1 MCKHVGVC
9 MARPV
14 WLFRGASLIA
24 ASLIVIAYL
33 ALLFYAYLENLAVYP
48 YLKAIAPVSYFVLV
62 SLFFLYRPFTELLY
76 AEMGWL
82 YSAIFVSDR
91 EDEIDYG
98 LIRDVLTHPSKY
110 NKFLLRAYEEAFED
124 GIITDE
130 ERESLLATQLALG
143 LSDEEAALIAI
154 RASINSALRDGKVT
168 ETEMI
173 LIREAADR
181 SELNEEEVQSIMD
194 ALEDG
199 KIDDKEK
206 EMLNDLLGEA

>member
-1 MCKHVGVC
+1 
-9 MARPV
+9 
-14 WLFRGASLIA
+14 
-24 ASLIVIAYL
+24 
-33 ALLFYAYLENLAVYP
+33 
-48 YLKAIAPVSYFVLV
+48 LKAIAPVTYFVLV
-62 SLFFLYRPFTELLY
+62 SLFFLYRPFTALLY
-76 AEMGWL
+76 AEISWL
-82 YSAIFVSDR
+82 YNAIFVDR
-91 EDEIDYG
+91 DGEIDYG

-110 NKFLLRAYEEAFED
+110 NKFLLNAYEEAFED

-181 SELNEEEVQSIMD
+181 SALNEEEIQSIMD

-206 EMLNDLLGEA
+206 EMLNDLLGVI